1 MAKVKAV
8 IQTGVPANKKRY
20 RQQLN
25 RPDAHGGGIFQDR
38 ILEAHPHYN
47 AAPSEAI
54 TEGENN
60 NFIILGRDRPRGLK
74 SGYGGK
80 GDTHSGKI
88 DIVVGM
94 QGINVKEEAE
104 DGQRLYTDPDPILDA
119 ARIYISQKTDVDDNF
134 HLKDGKVGNLKTRS
148 AIAIKADGVRVIGR
162 EGIKLVTGT
171 DKYNSQGVEIS
182 SVSGIDLIA
191 GNIDSEVEPI
201 PKGRKLAAALE
212 DLAKMIENLNDI
224 VAKLSTNQAK
234 LIGNLITHTHIA
246 GAPSVDFAINGP
258 LRLIDYA
265 KVVAELGIHKANCAT
280 HKINFYKPSGT
291 RYINSRYNN
300 TN

>member
-8 IQTGVPANKKRY
+8 IQTGVPVSKKRY

-25 RPDAHGGGIFQDR
+25 RPDAHGGGVFQDR

-94 QGINVKEEAE
+94 QP
-104 DGQRLYTDPDPILDA
+104 TSPIRERFELDDA
-119 ARIYISQKTDVDDNF
+119 ISFYEKQMYLLL
-134 HLKDGKVGNLKTRS
+134 LK
-148 AIAIKADGVRVIGR
+148 I
-162 EGIKLVTGT
+162 
-171 DKYNSQGVEIS
+171 
-182 SVSGIDLIA
+182 
-191 GNIDSEVEPI
+191 
-201 PKGRKLAAALE
+201 
-212 DLAKMIENLNDI
+212 
-224 VAKLSTNQAK
+224 
-234 LIGNLITHTHIA
+234 
-246 GAPSVDFAINGP
+246 
-258 LRLIDYA
+258 
-265 KVVAELGIHKANCAT
+265 
-280 HKINFYKPSGT
+280 
-291 RYINSRYNN
+291 
-300 TN
+300 